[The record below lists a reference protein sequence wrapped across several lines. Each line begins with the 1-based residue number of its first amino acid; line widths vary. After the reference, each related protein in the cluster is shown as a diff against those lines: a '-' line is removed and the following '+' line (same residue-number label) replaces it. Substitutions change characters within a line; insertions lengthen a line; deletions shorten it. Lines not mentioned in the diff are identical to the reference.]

1 MRPTR
6 QYNPQKAYLRALYK
20 AAGFSSKDLQKPLIA
35 VVNSWS
41 ELNPGHVHLRG
52 IAEYVKQGIREAG
65 GMPAEFNTIGP
76 CDGIAQGE
84 GMHYVLPSRDIIAA
98 SVELMAGAHQVDGL
112 VLIGSC
118 DKIIP
123 GMLMASLR
131 LDVPSLFFTGGIML
145 SRDGL
150 VTCDIKEAIGKF
162 TASQINK
169 NQLEEIESAAC
180 ASAGSCNMMGTA
192 NTMACLLEV
201 LGLAL
206 PGTATLSAVD
216 PERLRLARSA
226 GSRIVKLVK
235 TRTKPSQLLN
245 YNSFTNAIR
254 ILCAFGGSTNALLHL
269 PAVAAELNIALPLDE
284 FDSISRSTPLL
295 CRFKPAS
302 QLNLTHFHEAGGVP
316 ALMHELAPLLHL
328 EQMTVNGKPLRRLL
342 RPVKK
347 GMHEVIAP
355 LSRPLAPEGGI
366 AILRGN
372 LAPQGAVVKTSAI
385 ADNMMVH
392 EGPAVVFE
400 SEEEVRAHLSKQKVK
415 PGSVLV
421 IRYEGPKGG
430 PGMCE
435 MSIPAAML
443 VGMGLAGSVAMITD
457 GRYSGAT
464 RGLCIGHVSPE
475 AADGGP
481 LAVVTNG
488 DRISIDIPKRKLT
501 LKVSKA
507 ELVRRLKAWQPP
519 PQKPLK
525 GFLALYQQLAGSASG
540 GARLDVQEKKETRSR

>member
-1 MRPTR
+1 MSTKPHD
-6 QYNPQKAYLRALYK
+6 PQKAYLRALYK
-20 AAGFSSKDLQKPLIA
+20 AAGFSQRDLQKPLIA
-35 VVNSWS
+35 IVNSWS
-41 ELNPGHVHLRG
+41 ELNPGHIHLRG
-52 IAEYVKQGIREAG
+52 IAEHIKEGIWEAG

-112 VLIGSC
+112 VLVGSC

-145 SRDGL
+145 SRGGL

-162 TASQINK
+162 AAGKINK
-169 NQLEEIESAAC
+169 KQFEEIESAAC

-192 NTMACLLEV
+192 STMACLLEV

-206 PGTATLSAVD
+206 PGTATIAAVD

-226 GSRIVKLVK
+226 GRQIVKLVK
-235 TRTKPSQLLN
+235 TRTRPSQLLN
-245 YNSFTNAIR
+245 YESFTNAIR
-254 ILCAFGGSTNALLHL
+254 VLCAFGGSTNALLHL
-269 PAVAAELNIALPLDE
+269 PAVAAELNMNLPLDE
-284 FDSISRSTPLL
+284 FDRISRSTPLL

-302 QLNLTHFHEAGGVP
+302 ELNLTHFHEAGGVA

-328 EQMTVNGKPLRRLL
+328 EQMTVNGKSLRQML

-355 LSRPLAPEGGI
+355 LDKPLAPEGGI

-372 LAPQGAVVKTSAI
+372 LAPEGAVVKTSGVVET
-385 ADNMMVH
+385 MMVH

-400 SEEEVRAHLSKQKVK
+400 SEEEVREHLSKRKAK

-430 PGMCE
+430 PGMRE

-443 VGMGLAGSVAMITD
+443 VGMGLGDSVAMITD

-464 RGLCIGHVSPE
+464 RGPCIGHVSPE
-475 AADGGP
+475 AADGGA
-481 LAVVTNG
+481 LAVVKDG
-488 DRISIDIPKRKLT
+488 DKIAIDIPNRKLT
-501 LKVSKA
+501 LKVPRA
-507 ELVRRLKAWQPP
+507 ELVRRMKAWQPP

-525 GFLALYQQLAGSASG
+525 GFLALYRKLAGSASD
-540 GARLDVQEKKETRSR
+540 GARVEIQEKKERRSR